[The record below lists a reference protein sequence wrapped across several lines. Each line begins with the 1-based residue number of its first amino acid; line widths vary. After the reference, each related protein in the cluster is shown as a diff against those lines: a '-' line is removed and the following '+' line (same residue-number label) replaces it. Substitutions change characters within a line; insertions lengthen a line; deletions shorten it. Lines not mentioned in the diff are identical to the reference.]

1 MVYSITDKK
10 LCFTGG
16 TYGQKNIAAYLAVLL
31 LLTSFMAYL
40 GIVPPKPIS
49 SPKGNKDI
57 TYKDIR
63 IAFVNED
70 LGYTYNDDDIHL
82 AGNLINRF
90 IEDNE
95 YNIELV
101 SRSIAENGL
110 KN

>member
-1 MVYSITDKK
+1 MWFPWRDIWTKKYSSI
-10 LCFTGG
+10 LGNFAY
-16 TYGQKNIAAYLAVLL
+16 TYIIYGLFGYS
-31 LLTSFMAYL
+31 T
-40 GIVPPKPIS
+40 PKPIS
-49 SPKGNKDI
+49 SPKDNKDI

-90 IEDNE
+90 IEDND

-101 SRSIAENGL
+101 SRSIAENRL
-110 KN
+110 KKWVL

>member
-1 MVYSITDKK
+1 MDKK
-10 LCFTGG
+10 I
-16 TYGQKNIAAYLAVLL
+16 IAVYLTILL

-49 SPKGNKDI
+49 SPKDNKDI

-70 LGYTYNDDDIHL
+70 LGYTYNAYDMHPTGNL
-82 AGNLINRF
+82 NLINRF
-90 IEDNE
+90 IEENA

-110 KN
+110 KK

>member
-1 MVYSITDKK
+1 M
-10 LCFTGG
+10 F
-16 TYGQKNIAAYLAVLL
+16 YGRDIWTKNIAAYLAVLL
-31 LLTSFMAYL
+31 LLTSFMAYW
-40 GIVPPKPIS
+40 GIVKPKPIS
-49 SPKGNKDI
+49 SAQNSKDI

-82 AGNLINRF
+82 AENLINRF
-90 IEDNE
+90 IEDND

-110 KN
+110 KK

>member
-1 MVYSITDKK
+1 MKNLISMEGYMEKK
-10 LCFTGG
+10 
-16 TYGQKNIAAYLAVLL
+16 IISAYLAVLL
-31 LLTSFMAYL
+31 LLTSFMAYW
-40 GIVPPKPIS
+40 GIVKPKPIS
-49 SPKGNKDI
+49 SIQNSKDI

-82 AGNLINRF
+82 AENLINRF
-90 IEDNE
+90 IEDND

>member
-31 LLTSFMAYL
+31 LLTSFMAYW

-49 SPKGNKDI
+49 SPKDNKDI

-63 IAFVNED
+63 IAFINED
-70 LGYTYNDDDIHL
+70 LGYTYNDDDVHL
-82 AGNLINRF
+82 VENLINRF
-90 IEDNE
+90 IEDND
-95 YNIELV
+95 YKIELI
-101 SRSIAENGL
+101 SRSIA
-110 KN
+110 

>member
-16 TYGQKNIAAYLAVLL
+16 TYGKKNIAAYLAVLL

-40 GIVPPKPIS
+40 GIVPPKPIF

-63 IAFVNED
+63 IAFVNKD
-70 LGYTYNDDDIHL
+70 
-82 AGNLINRF
+82 
-90 IEDNE
+90 
-95 YNIELV
+95 
-101 SRSIAENGL
+101 
-110 KN
+110 